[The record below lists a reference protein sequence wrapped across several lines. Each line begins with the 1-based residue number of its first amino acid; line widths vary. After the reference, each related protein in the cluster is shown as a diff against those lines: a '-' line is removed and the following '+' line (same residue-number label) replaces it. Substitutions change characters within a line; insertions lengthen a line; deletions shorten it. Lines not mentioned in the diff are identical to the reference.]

1 MTEKTAEKKVAM
13 DAKLGLDVFKVDKQP
28 HIIIQQE
35 ICRKCLDQACLS
47 VCPANLYSL
56 TPHGEIAVNFEGC
69 LECGTCRIA
78 CKMQGIEW
86 KNPRGGFGVQLR
98 FG

>member
-1 MTEKTAEKKVAM
+1 MSEKKTAI

-28 HIIIQQE
+28 HIVIDHK
-35 ICRKCLDQACLS
+35 ICRKCHHMHCLS

-56 TPHGEIAVNFEGC
+56 SPGGELVVNFEGC
-69 LECGTCRIA
+69 LECGTCRLA
-78 CKMQGIEW
+78 CEKCGIEW